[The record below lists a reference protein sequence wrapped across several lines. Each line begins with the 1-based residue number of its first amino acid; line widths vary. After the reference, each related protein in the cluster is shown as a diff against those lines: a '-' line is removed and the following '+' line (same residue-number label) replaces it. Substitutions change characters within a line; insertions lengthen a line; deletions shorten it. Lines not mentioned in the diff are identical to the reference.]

1 MCTLEYHRG
10 KRGLNAGWSFIW
22 FSVLQNIKN
31 NNFTLFWVYEQLR
44 RFWGITLAKKLIFK
58 VTSDVF
64 DAHCSEHLQP
74 LTIWENYKCFPW
86 TTHSMRWLWQK
97 NWALRSE
104 HANIFSLSLYNEFCQ
119 IMDKNTS
126 WLLASALWMRCS
138 ASLLDNS
145 ERYLVSVSADF
156 ALLSIWINRG
166 LTEGVFV
173 QEWGR

>member
-1 MCTLEYHRG
+1 MKLH
-10 KRGLNAGWSFIW
+10 LV
-22 FSVLQNIKN
+22 FSVKKYKN

-44 RFWGITLAKKLIFK
+44 RFRGITLAKKLIFK
-58 VTSDVF
+58 VTFDVF
-64 DAHCSEHLQP
+64 DAHCSEHLQL

-86 TTHSMRWLWQK
+86 TSHSMRWLWQK

-126 WLLASALWMRCS
+126 WLLTSALRVRCS

-156 ALLSIWINRG
+156 VLLSIWINRG